1 MLRYLPN
8 QTETAN
14 LIQAA
19 LRILRDPENWCKGNM
34 QQGSAYCTNGAL
46 YAAGIPTKPTPE
58 KQFSEDPRYTRD
70 DTKHGDLQESF

>member
-1 MLRYLPN
+1 MIHYLQN
-8 QTETAN
+8 NNETAN

-19 LRILRDPENWCKGNM
+19 LRILRDPEGWCKGNM

-58 KQFSEDPRYTRD
+58 QQLSEDPWYTRD
-70 DTKHGDLQESF
+70 DTKRGDLQESF